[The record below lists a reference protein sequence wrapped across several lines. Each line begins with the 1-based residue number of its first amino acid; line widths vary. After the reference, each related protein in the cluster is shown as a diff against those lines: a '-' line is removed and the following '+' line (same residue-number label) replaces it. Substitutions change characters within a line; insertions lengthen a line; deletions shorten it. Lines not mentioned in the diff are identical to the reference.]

1 MKASFIVMTE
11 TSIDKL
17 LNGRFVVE
25 QPKKGYRIA
34 VDTLLLA
41 SAVEA
46 RTGQRV
52 LDLGC
57 GVGGVMLA
65 LAARVPEA
73 VVVGLEIQ
81 PYLAELCAANIQ
93 RNGWEERLSV
103 HEGDVARFPKD
114 WADAFDRVVMNPP
127 YHDPK
132 SHGASANDC
141 KRIANTESD
150 DTDLS
155 VWIGAARGALREGGK
170 LTLIHR
176 ADRAEEIVA
185 LIRPLFGAVRVK
197 MICPKE
203 GGPARRVI
211 IRAQK
216 SGPSVLTEEP
226 PFFLYGP
233 DGRYN
238 AAGDAI
244 LRDAQ
249 AMG

>member
-1 MKASFIVMTE
+1 MNT
-11 TSIDKL
+11 TSLDKL
-17 LNGRFVVE
+17 LDGRFAVE

-41 SAVEA
+41 SAIEA
-46 RTGQRV
+46 QAGQRV

-65 LAARVPEA
+65 IAARVPE
-73 VVVGLEIQ
+73 VSIVGLEIQ
-81 PYLAELCAANIQ
+81 PYLAGLCATNIQ
-93 RNGWEERLSV
+93 RNRWTERLSV
-103 HEGDVARFPKD
+103 REGDVGHLPKE
-114 WADAFDRVVMNPP
+114 WAAAFDHVVMNPP

-150 DTDLS
+150 DANLS
-155 VWIGAARGALREGGK
+155 VWLSAACKALREGGT

-185 LIRPLFGAVRVK
+185 LIRPLFGAVRMK
-197 MICPKE
+197 MIGPKE

-211 IRAQK
+211 FRATK
-216 SGPSVLTEEP
+216 GGPSSFIEES
-226 PFFLYGP
+226 PFILYGP
-233 DGRYN
+233 DGRYAPETN
-238 AAGDAI
+238 AL

-249 AMG
+249 AME